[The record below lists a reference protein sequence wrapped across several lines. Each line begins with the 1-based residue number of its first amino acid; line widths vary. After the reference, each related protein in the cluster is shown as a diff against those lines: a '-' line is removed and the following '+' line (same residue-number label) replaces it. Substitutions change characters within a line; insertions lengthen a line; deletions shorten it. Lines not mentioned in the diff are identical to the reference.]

1 MQTLFSFKPVT
12 SINVKSMVIFRKD
25 VNNFNINNFSLGKS
39 KKFLTTKANPGI
51 NFIFQ
56 AGGVVTSVGDGIA
69 KVQGLQ
75 DVSSGEI
82 VYFFNP
88 IFSKFVLKGLA
99 LNLEKDNVGVV
110 ILGND
115 RYIQE
120 GFFVTRSNKMLE
132 VPVGY
137 LLIGAIVDAL
147 GVSLDV
153 TGEIINHSKSTMR
166 LIEVKAPGIIPRK
179 SVNEPM
185 RTGLK
190 AVDSMIPI
198 GRGQRELIIGD
209 RQTGK
214 TTIAL
219 DAILL
224 NKYSAT
230 TSLTNALFSIYVAIG
245 QKRSNII
252 QLVRNLRRRGAFGLC
267 TIVSATSSD
276 SAALQYL
283 APYSGCA
290 IGE

>member
-1 MQTLFSFKPVT
+1 
-12 SINVKSMVIFRKD
+12 
-25 VNNFNINNFSLGKS
+25 
-39 KKFLTTKANPGI
+39 
-51 NFIFQ
+51 
-56 AGGVVTSVGDGIA
+56 
-69 KVQGLQ
+69 
-75 DVSSGEI
+75 
-82 VYFFNP
+82 
-88 IFSKFVLKGLA
+88 
-99 LNLEKDNVGVV
+99 
-110 ILGND
+110 
-115 RYIQE
+115 
-120 GFFVTRSNKMLE
+120 MLE

-190 AVDSMIPI
+190 AVDSIIPI